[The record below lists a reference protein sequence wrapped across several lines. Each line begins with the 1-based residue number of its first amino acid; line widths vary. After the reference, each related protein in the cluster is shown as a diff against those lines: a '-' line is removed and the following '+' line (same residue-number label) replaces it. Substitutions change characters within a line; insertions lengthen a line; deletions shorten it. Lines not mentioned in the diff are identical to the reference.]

1 MMQRTA
7 AEIGIKR
14 QTVEKKSKPVN
25 IDIGRGNGKDDQGRS
40 RLALARFALM
50 LFILSEI
57 MLFGGLLGSFLAYK
71 HSLSPWPP
79 PGQPRY
85 PAQTTAL
92 NTAILLLSGLTMF
105 LFRRN
110 WHRENLNYKKLTFFL
125 ILTVILGILFLIL
138 QGNEWIKLV
147 AYGLTMTSSIY
158 GSIFY
163 VIVGFHGTHV
173 LIACFWLIAASIRAI
188 LKKFPRNMVDLETCG
203 IFWYF
208 VVLLWPVIYRLVYF

>member
-1 MMQRTA
+1 MMQQI

-14 QTVEKKSKPVN
+14 QPVEKKSKPIN
-25 IDIGRGNGKDDQGRS
+25 IGMGRRNGGDDHLRS

-71 HSLSPWPP
+71 HNLSPWPP

-92 NTAILLLSGLTMF
+92 NTAVLLLSGLTMF

-110 WHRENLNYKKLTFFL
+110 WHKGDTSYKKLTFFL
-125 ILTVILGILFLIL
+125 ILTIILGILFLVL
-138 QGNEWIKLV
+138 QENEWIKLV

-163 VIVGFHGTHV
+163 IIVGFHAIHV
-173 LIACFWLIAASIRAI
+173 LISCLWLIAASIRAI
-188 LKKFPRNMVDLETCG
+188 VKKFPKNMVDLETCG

>member
-1 MMQRTA
+1 MIQQIS
-7 AEIGIKR
+7 EIGIKR
-14 QTVEKKSKPVN
+14 QPVAKKSKPIN
-25 IDIGRGNGKDDQGRS
+25 IGMGRGNGGDDGGPS
-40 RLALARFALM
+40 RLALARFALV

-71 HSLSPWPP
+71 HNLSPWPP

-85 PAQTTAL
+85 PAQTTTL
-92 NTAILLLSGLTMF
+92 NTAFLLLSGLTMF
-105 LFRRN
+105 IFRRN
-110 WHRENLNYKKLTFFL
+110 WHRGDPSYKKLTFL
-125 ILTVILGILFLIL
+125 LALTLILGISFLFL
-138 QGNEWIKLV
+138 QENEWIRLI

-163 VIVGFHGTHV
+163 VIVGFHAIHV
-173 LIACFWLIAASIRAI
+173 LVACLWLFVASIRAI

-208 VVLLWPVIYRLVYF
+208 VVLLWPVIYRFIYF